1 MLHGFLFNQEPG
13 IASLFEFSV
22 GFAVMAAAVG
32 LGRVLIN
39 AQGMAALEGKAEVA

>member
-32 LGRVLIN
+32 LATLSHFYLDRPI
-39 AQGMAALEGKAEVA
+39 AAWDSA

>member
-32 LGRVLIN
+32 LATLSYFIWSD
-39 AQGMAALEGKAEVA
+39 QSAAWDGA

>member
-32 LGRVLIN
+32 WRVLIN